1 MRALRVNAFGPFADA
16 KIETVPDPV
25 PGPGEV
31 LIAVKAAETNFPDIL
46 VMEGRYQV
54 KPPLPFSPGKTGAGI
69 IAAVGPGVAGFSA
82 GDRVMAHVEHGAFAE
97 KMLAPATSCFTLPD
111 GLSFTDAAALGL
123 TYFTAWCGL
132 RDRTGLKPGETVL
145 VLGAA
150 GGIGIASI
158 QLAKAMGA
166 KTVIGATRGTAK
178 METVRRAGADH
189 VIDAAGADVRERMR
203 EDVKAITGGGVDIVM
218 DPVGG
223 ALTDA
228 ALRALAWRGRLC
240 ILGFASGTIP
250 TIKANYLLV
259 KNIAVCGLQT
269 SDYRDRVPA
278 VLAQAQDEIFSFWRQ
293 GLLRPVVSDVL
304 PLADFAAALTRLQE
318 GTVEGKIMLSLAG

>member
-1 MRALRVNAFGPFADA
+1 MRALRVHAFGPFADA
-16 KIETVPDPV
+16 TIETVPDPV

-54 KPPLPFSPGKTGAGI
+54 KPPLPFSPGKTGAGVI
-69 IAAVGPGVAGFSA
+69 EAIGPGVTGFA
-82 GDRVMAHVEHGAFAE
+82 VGDRVMAHVEHGAFAE
-97 KMLAPATSCFTLPD
+97 KMVAQATGCFALPD

-132 RDRTGLKPGETVL
+132 RDRAELKPGESVL

-178 METVRRAGADH
+178 METVWRAGADH
-189 VIDAAGADVRERMR
+189 VIDASGTDVRDRMR

-259 KNIAVCGLQT
+259 KNIAVSGLQT
-269 SDYRDRVPA
+269 SDYRDGLPA
-278 VLAQAQDEIFSFWRQ
+278 VLAQAQTEIFSFWSR
-293 GLLRPVVSDVL
+293 GLLRPIVSDVL
-304 PLADFAAALTRLQE
+304 PLEDFVTALTRLQDSV
-318 GTVEGKIMLSLAG
+318 VEGKIILSLAD

>member
-1 MRALRVNAFGPFADA
+1 MRALRVNTFGPFADA
-16 KIETVPDPV
+16 RVETVPDPV

-31 LIAVKAAETNFPDIL
+31 LIAVEAAETNFPDIL

-54 KPPLPFSPGKTGAGI
+54 KPQLPFSPGKTGAGHVE
-69 IAAVGPGVAGFSA
+69 AVGPGVAGFKV
-82 GDRVMAHVEHGAFAE
+82 GDRVMAHVEHGAFAQ
-97 KMLAPATSCFTLPD
+97 KMVAPATSTFAVPA
-111 GLSFTDAAALGL
+111 GLSSTDAAALGL
-123 TYFTAWCGL
+123 TYLTAWLGL
-132 RDRTGLKPGETVL
+132 RDRVNFQPGETVL

-166 KTVIGATRGTAK
+166 RTVIGATRGTAK
-178 METVRRAGADH
+178 MATVREAGADH
-189 VIDAAGADVRERMR
+189 VIDAAHPDIRERMR
-203 EDVKAITGGGVDIVM
+203 EEVRAITGGGVDVVM

-240 ILGFASGTIP
+240 ILGFAAGTIP

-259 KNIAVCGLQT
+259 KNIAVSGLQS
-269 SDYRDRVPA
+269 SDYRDRTPEA
-278 VLAQAQDEIFSFWRQ
+278 VAQAQDEIFSFWTR
-293 GLLRPVVSDVL
+293 GMLRPIVSDVL
-304 PLADFAAALTRLQE
+304 PLEDFAAALSRLE
-318 GTVEGKIMLSLAG
+318 DGTVEGKIILSLPA

>member
-1 MRALRVNAFGPFADA
+1 MRALRVNLFGPFAQA
-16 KIETVPDPV
+16 RVETVPDPV
-25 PGPGEV
+25 PGSGEV
-31 LIAVKAAETNFPDIL
+31 LIAVKAAETNYPDIL

-54 KPPLPFSPGKTGAGI
+54 KPELPFSPGKTGAGI
-69 IAAVGPGVAGFSA
+69 IAAVGRGVTGFKV

-97 KMLAPATSCFTLPD
+97 KMVAPAANCFLVPD

-132 RDRTGLKPGETVL
+132 RDRVELKPGESVL

-150 GGIGIASI
+150 GGVGIASI

-166 KTVIGATRGTAK
+166 GTVIGATRGTAK
-178 METVRRAGADH
+178 LDSIRRAGADH
-189 VIDAAGADVRERMR
+189 VIDASHPDMRERMR
-203 EDVKAITGGGVDIVM
+203 AEVKAITGDGVDIVM

-223 ALTDA
+223 SLTEA

-240 ILGFASGTIP
+240 VLGFASGSIP

-259 KNIAVCGLQT
+259 KNIAVSGLQT

-278 VLAQAQDEIFSFWRQ
+278 VMARAQDEIFSFWKSGQ
-293 GLLRPVVSDVL
+293 LNPLVSDVL
-304 PLADFAAALTRLQE
+304 PLDDFANALNRLQD
-318 GTVEGKIMLSLAG
+318 GLVEGKIILSIAD